1 MTDTPVP
8 EAGAAGRTAAPN
20 EAALKAEDDEA
31 LVVAALVGSLAAYDE
46 LVRRYRAAVLL
57 TTARVFPNDRAAAED
72 AAQEAFLLAFKA
84 LPKLETPAA
93 FPGWLRAIARNRAL
107 RLAERAKRAGAPAAP
122 SDLDALLLRESR
134 EVGRRPAAVASA
146 SAGEDPRRAYERR
159 AERER
164 LWRAIDALP
173 DEQREALWL
182 RAVEEWP
189 VARIAAFLR
198 INEAAVRGRLY
209 RARES
214 LRRRLLADAAA
225 PDDDFDDGKVAVK

>member
-1 MTDTPVP
+1 MTADTAESGGGC
-8 EAGAAGRTAAPN
+8 EALESA
-20 EAALKAEDDEA
+20 DDEA
-31 LVVAALVGSLAAYDE
+31 LVLAALVGSLEAYDE

-57 TTARVFPNDRAAAED
+57 TTGRVFPHDRAAAED

-107 RLAERAKRAGAPAAP
+107 RLAERDARAGVPAPP
-122 SDLDALLLRESR
+122 SDIDAFLLRESR
-134 EVGRRPAAVASA
+134 EVGRRTM
-146 SAGEDPRRAYERR
+146 GEDPGRVWERR
-159 AERER
+159 DEREC
-164 LWRAIDALP
+164 LLRAIESLP

-189 VARIAAFLR
+189 IARIAAYLR
-198 INEAAVRGRLY
+198 VNETAVRGRLY

-214 LRRRLLADAAA
+214 LRRLLLSTAE
-225 PDDDFDDGKVAVK
+225 DDDNEIDHTKQKRRKPRGK

>member
-1 MTDTPVP
+1 VTADTAENGGGR
-8 EAGAAGRTAAPN
+8 EALESA
-20 EAALKAEDDEA
+20 DDEA
-31 LVVAALVGSLAAYDE
+31 LVLAALVGSLEAYDE

-57 TTARVFPNDRAAAED
+57 TTGRVFPHDRAAAED

-107 RLAERAKRAGAPAAP
+107 RLAERDARAGVPAPP
-122 SDLDALLLRESR
+122 SDIDAFLLRESR
-134 EVGRRPAAVASA
+134 EVGRRV
-146 SAGEDPRRAYERR
+146 GEDPGRIWERR
-159 AERER
+159 DERDC
-164 LWRAIDALP
+164 LLRAIESLP

-189 VARIAAFLR
+189 IARIAAYLR
-198 INEAAVRGRLY
+198 VNETAVRGRLY

-214 LRRRLLADAAA
+214 LRRLLLPGAA
-225 PDDDFDDGKVAVK
+225 DDDDTDDDHTKQKRKPRGK